1 MKYQTKSKTGA
12 SVNRLEGALKVMG
25 KAKYSSEFAIDNLA
39 FAQGIQSTISA
50 GKITSIDTS
59 LAEKQEGVIKI
70 ITHENALKL
79 KGYGGRF
86 EEPDTKSISPSLQT
100 PDVHYYGEYIGVVVA
115 ETFEQARYA
124 ANLVK
129 VTYAKSEPKF
139 IFDEHLDE
147 LYMPKEIN
155 DKAKTNTQWGDVEKG
170 LKDAY
175 KTIDVTY
182 NTPVEHHHP
191 MELHNIIATWE
202 GDKVIA
208 YASTQI
214 VAHAVKTIADT
225 FEIPEDNVRVITP
238 YVGGGFG
245 SKLQLREH
253 GTLGIMA
260 SKMVGRPV
268 QLTVTRHE
276 MFTAVGFR
284 QHNRQHMRL
293 GADKEGNLTALSH
306 ETSAA
311 TSTYEEFQEP
321 CGAISQ
327 TLYNTP
333 NSLVTHKLM
342 KLNLPSPRW
351 MRAPGEAPGSFALE
365 SAMDELAYKL
375 QMDPAEFRI
384 KNDTQHDL
392 SVDKPFSSRQF
403 VECIRIGAE
412 KFDWKNKW
420 KPTPG
425 HTKKEN
431 WLVGYGM
438 SGSSRQSPYM
448 ESSALIKLKLDN
460 DKVQVI
466 VQTDAT
472 DIGTGSYTIIGQTI
486 SEYLD
491 IPLEQI
497 SVELGDSKFPKTPG
511 SGGSWGAASYTNGA
525 KVACDNAINTLK
537 TLASTSEDL
546 SVIELMKKAD
556 LTEFEAKGTAGPT
569 EEFENYSVYS
579 FGANFCEVW
588 VDEYSGMVRLEHF
601 VNVGS
606 AGKILNPKTAYGQI
620 IGGIT
625 WGLGQALTE
634 HSQVEPNHGNFITRS
649 FADYHVPVNLDLGK
663 IDVIFLPEDDYIA
676 NPMGVKGIGE
686 LGITSIAAA
695 IANAV
700 FNATGK
706 RVRDLPI
713 TPEKIMKTKMEVA

>member
-1 MKYQTKSKTGA
+1 MKDQKKSGTGNPI
-12 SVNRLEGALKVMG
+12 SRLEGTLKVMG

-39 FAQGIQSTISA
+39 FAQGIQSTVAA
-50 GKITSIDTS
+50 GKILNIDTAE
-59 LAEKQEGVIKI
+59 AEKQDGVIKI
-70 ITHENALKL
+70 ITHQNAMKL

-86 EEPDTKSISPSLQT
+86 ESPDTKSISPSLQT
-100 PDVHYYGEYIGVVVA
+100 TDVHYYGEYIGVVVA

-129 VTYAKSEPKF
+129 VTYDKENPK
-139 IFDEHLDE
+139 IDFDKHTDE
-147 LYMPKEIN
+147 LYMPKKIN
-155 DKAKTNTQWGDVEKG
+155 GESHTNTQWGDVDKG
-170 LKDAY
+170 MNEAF
-175 KTIDVTY
+175 KTVDVTY
-182 NTPVEHHHP
+182 NTPIEHHHP

-202 GDKVIA
+202 GDKVTA

-225 FEIPEDNVRVITP
+225 FQISEDNVRVITP

-253 GTLGIMA
+253 GILGIMA
-260 SKMVGRPV
+260 AKMTGRPV

-293 GADKEGNLTALSH
+293 GADKEGVLTAVAH
-306 ETSAA
+306 ETTAA
-311 TSTYEEFQEP
+311 TSVYEEFQEQ
-321 CGAISQ
+321 CGAM
-327 TLYNTP
+327 TRMLYNTP

-365 SAMDELAYKL
+365 SAMDELAFKL
-375 QMDPAEFRI
+375 QMDPAELRI

-392 SVDKPFSSRQF
+392 SVDKPFSSRQL
-403 VECIRIGAE
+403 VECIRIGAK

-420 KPTPG
+420 NPKPG
-425 HTKKEN
+425 HTTKEN

-438 SGSSRQSPYM
+438 SASSRQAPYM
-448 ESSALIKLKLDN
+448 ESSAKISLKLEGE
-460 DKVQVI
+460 KVFAT
-466 VQTDAT
+466 VQSDAT
-472 DIGTGSYTIIGQTI
+472 DIGTGSYTIIGQTVA
-486 SEYLD
+486 EYLK
-491 IPLEQI
+491 IPIEQI

-525 KVACDNAINTLK
+525 KVACDNAFTSLK
-537 TLASTSEDL
+537 TLASTSDDL
-546 SVIELMKKAD
+546 SIAELMKKAK
-556 LTEFEAKGTAGPT
+556 LKEFEAEGTAGPT
-569 EEFENYSVYS
+569 AEFDKYSVYS

-588 VDEYSGMVRLEHF
+588 VDEYSGMIRLEHF

-625 WGLGQALTE
+625 WGIGQALTE
-634 HSQVEPNHGNFITRS
+634 HSQIEPNHGNFITRS

-663 IDVIFLPEDDYIA
+663 IDVIFLPEEDFIA

-695 IANAV
+695 ISNAV

-713 TPEKIMKTKMEVA
+713 TPEKIITTPVEVA